1 MLFSKVKTFFN
12 LSKTLFQVLTNN
24 EKRTFFLYVT
34 LSVFNTILELVSI
47 SIIILLLLMIA
58 GQDISDSNFSILL
71 NTIPFPKT
79 IYNISFLMISIVFV
93 KTIFQI
99 IFNYNQEKISYVIT
113 TRITVSLYDKFIN
126 SKYTDYINENYS
138 KILRVLNQESVRIGG
153 QLISPFITMINEIFL
168 LTVIILFIFFYD
180 FILGLSFCLISIILL
195 LSFNFSVNKIV
206 KGLGKE
212 ITEASTLRIKLISE
226 TFKGFDI
233 VKLFNKNQA
242 FILKFDSITKKI
254 SNAAFKN
261 LFYLKLPKSIFELA
275 IFIIVFIMIIVLGL
289 SNKEDLLI
297 SYLSVSA
304 VSIYKIIP
312 SLNKLSNA
320 FQGIQYFITPF
331 KEIVDYLKTDQET
344 LYDNFLG
351 EFKSISY
358 NNLSFKYDQ
367 DIILENVDFSIN
379 KNDFIGIYG
388 PSGSGKST
396 FIKLLSGLLTSEK
409 GEIIVD
415 KNLVNP
421 IKLRNY
427 YSYVPQDSIILDENI
442 FTNVSLEF
450 NESEID
456 KKKILDIL
464 TKVDLFEK
472 FKSSLNSSLGESG
485 IKISGGQ
492 KQRIAIARALY
503 HNKSIL
509 ILDESTSN
517 LDTKTEN
524 KIIDLLEKI
533 TEEITIIIV
542 SHKKSSLAKCN
553 KLFEINNRKI
563 NKIV

>member
-1 MLFSKVKTFFN
+1 
-12 LSKTLFQVLTNN
+12 
-24 EKRTFFLYVT
+24 
-34 LSVFNTILELVSI
+34 
-47 SIIILLLLMIA
+47 MIA